1 MSRQLTRRSVLA
13 AGLGLAAAPLLPA
26 HRSAA
31 AEPPLRVGVL
41 AARTGGLVEYGRQ
54 HLLGAQRR
62 ADGLNGVAGH
72 GGTHPAAQLEL
83 LLQDVGDTPATARE
97 AVSRLLDRGVHAI
110 VGPPAGWLDDAVTGT
125 AQAACTPLVLPAT
138 GPAPSSPYAFR
149 SAPTDAQVHRALLA
163 AMTAGGRHAAG
174 VLRLDA
180 RDTPALRETLAA
192 EAAGQGA
199 RIVATEPV
207 PLDGTGLADKVKALL
222 AATPE
227 ALLLD
232 LPAPLAAAAVAAAKT
247 AGWTGP
253 VLSTPDAASVTFH
266 QLAGDAA
273 AGVRAVGPWLPV
285 AAEAPETLPHWSS
298 VRRFAAELGTVPAP
312 SAGYAADAVTLLH
325 QAFLGHRDKM
335 AARDQLERACCVGV
349 TGVFNMTAD
358 DHAGLAPDALTVL
371 TSRAGA
377 WTTLP
382 PAP

>member
-1 MSRQLTRRSVLA
+1 MSRQLSRRSVIA
-13 AGLGLAAAPLLPA
+13 AGLGLATVPLLPA
-26 HRSAA
+26 GRSAA
-31 AEPPLRVGVL
+31 ADPPLRVGVL
-41 AARTGGLVEYGRQ
+41 VARTGGLVDYGRQ
-54 HLLGAQRR
+54 QLLGVQRR
-62 ADGLNGVAGH
+62 ADGLNGGAGH
-72 GGTHPAAQLEL
+72 GGAHPAAQLEL

-97 AVSRLLDRGVHAI
+97 AVSRLLDRGVHAL
-110 VGPPAGWLDDAVTGT
+110 VGPPAGWLDDAVAGT
-125 AQAACTPLVLPAT
+125 AQAACTPLVLPST
-138 GPAPSSPYAFR
+138 GPTPTSPYAFR
-149 SAPTDAQVHRALLA
+149 SAPTDTQVHRTLLA
-163 AMTAGGRHAAG
+163 AMTAAGQRAAG

-180 RDTPALRETLAA
+180 RDNPVLREALAA

-199 RIVATEPV
+199 RIVSTETV
-207 PLDGTGLADKVKALL
+207 PLDGTALADKVKALL

-232 LPAPLAAAAVAAAKT
+232 LPAPLAAAAAAAAKT

-253 VLSTPDAASVTFH
+253 VLSTPDAAQATFH
-266 QLAGDAA
+266 QLAGEAA
-273 AGVRAVGPWLPV
+273 AGVRAVSPWLPV
-285 AAEAPETLPHWSS
+285 AAEAPEALPNWSS
-298 VRRFAAELGTVPAP
+298 VRRFAAELGTAPAP

-349 TGVFNMTAD
+349 TGVFNLTAD